1 VPTSGWHIDANYL
14 SALAPPAGVRTHAL
28 FGDVGPRGG
37 GTQLVSG
44 SHRLVHKWFTDHP
57 PPRGTRGEEWRRRY
71 AGDVRGQQMGP
82 HPRWRM
88 TVEDLRMLVD
98 YHYWARDR
106 MFEALAPL
114 TAEQFTR
121 HVANSFPSIRETV
134 VHLYTADWGWH
145 LLWQGLPLT
154 QPPSVDSFPDL
165 ASVQTVW
172 QDEERKVRGFVENL
186 READVGGF
194 WPKFLHVVNHAS
206 YHRGQVTMM
215 LRQLGVEVPRSQ
227 DMIIFSKE
235 RSAMESL
242 QAIASAR

>member
-1 VPTSGWHIDANYL
+1 
-14 SALAPPAGVRTHAL
+14 
-28 FGDVGPRGG
+28 
-37 GTQLVSG
+37 
-44 SHRLVHKWFTDHP
+44 
-57 PPRGTRGEEWRRRY
+57 
-71 AGDVRGQQMGP
+71 
-82 HPRWRM
+82 M

-172 QDEERKVRGFVENL
+172 QD
-186 READVGGF
+186 
-194 WPKFLHVVNHAS
+194 
-206 YHRGQVTMM
+206 
-215 LRQLGVEVPRSQ
+215 SQ
-227 DMIIFSKE
+227 DMIIFYKE

-242 QAIASAR
+242 QAIASAP